1 MALFEI
7 LQHPLFGTGLN
18 LLGIILGV
26 LSVIVGY
33 VQYRLRQREKKPL
46 WSIKHINLI
55 QDYSSR
61 IPGLSIK
68 YGDESIEALSVSK
81 IVFWN
86 AGSETIRG
94 DDIADAD
101 PLAILLPNNARL
113 LDASIT
119 ATNSKPS
126 RFRLYTKPE
135 INGSFLTFDFLD
147 RNNGVVV
154 QLIHTGVMANDI
166 NIAGTIMGASRP
178 AQNAMGYSSLESF
191 AFFFAYYGSILGIVV
206 AGVSLIALLDL
217 NPWLY
222 LLTSL
227 VIVCS
232 AFWIPAYLL
241 RHHEPRGLRRI
252 PRELRTHFYI

>member
-26 LSVIVGY
+26 LGTIIGY
-33 VQYRLRQREKKPL
+33 VLYRLGQREKKPL

-55 QDYSSR
+55 QGFSSR
-61 IPGLSIK
+61 LPGLSIK
-68 YGDESIEALSVSK
+68 YGDESIETLSVSK

-101 PLAILLPNNARL
+101 PLALLLPNNARL

-119 ATNSKPS
+119 ATNSTPS
-126 RFRLYTKPE
+126 RFLLYTKPE

-166 NIAGTIMGASRP
+166 HIAGTIMGAGRP
-178 AQNAMGYSSLESF
+178 AQNAIDSSSLEF
-191 AFFFAYYGSILGIVV
+191 LATFFAYYGSILGIAV
-206 AGVSLIALLDL
+206 GGFYLIELLDL
-217 NPWLY
+217 NRWLY
-222 LLTSL
+222 LLA
-227 VIVCS
+227 VFS
-232 AFWIPAYLL
+232 AFWVPVHMLGRL
-241 RHHEPRGLRRI
+241 EPGGLRRI
-252 PRELRTHFYI
+252 PRELRTLF